1 VTYNEGSPDNF
12 QPVSDSEPKVSAQEL
27 VLFWKLAN
35 GTRCVVV
42 QHGVHWQLRV
52 IRHAELLLSEDY
64 EDAAIVMAR
73 AKALRLQF
81 DAVA

>member
-1 VTYNEGSPDNF
+1 VELPELG
-12 QPVSDSEPKVSAQEL
+12 AQEL

-42 QHGVHWQLRV
+42 QHGTMWQIRV
-52 IRHAELLLSEDY
+52 IRHGDLLLSEDY
-64 EDAAIVMAR
+64 QDPELVLAR
-73 AKALRLQF
+73 SKDLRLHF

>member
-1 VTYNEGSPDNF
+1 M
-12 QPVSDSEPKVSAQEL
+12 SAQEL

-42 QHGVHWQLRV
+42 QLGSHWQLRV
-52 IRHAELLLSEDY
+52 IRHLEVLLAEDY
-64 EDAAIVMAR
+64 QDPSKLMAR
-73 AKALRLQF
+73 AKALRLDY

>member
-1 VTYNEGSPDNF
+1 MRFAGAAS
-12 QPVSDSEPKVSAQEL
+12 VSADEL

-42 QHGVHWQLRV
+42 QHEDRWQLRV
-52 IRHAELLLSEDY
+52 IRQAETLLAEDY
-64 EDAAIVMAR
+64 EDGVALMTR

-81 DAVA
+81 EAVA

>member
-1 VTYNEGSPDNF
+1 MKILLANFFPKAIRSP
-12 QPVSDSEPKVSAQEL
+12 VVSAQEL

-42 QHGVHWQLRV
+42 QQGVRWQLRV

-64 EDAAIVMAR
+64 EDSTALMAR
-73 AKALRLQF
+73 AKVLRLQF